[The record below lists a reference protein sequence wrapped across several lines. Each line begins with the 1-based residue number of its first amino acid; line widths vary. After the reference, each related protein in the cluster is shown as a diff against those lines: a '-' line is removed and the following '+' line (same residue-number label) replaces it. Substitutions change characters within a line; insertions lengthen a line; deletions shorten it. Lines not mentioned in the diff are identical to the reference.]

1 MKRYLW
7 ILALPVVAAAQF
19 APVEL
24 AAPTLGYVWED
35 QSHSLRPVEG
45 VPGSATVGGAVNL
58 GTTLERITVAPSR
71 RFALGKEP
79 GAGTLLLLRLDGAIA
94 SARQSDLPAG
104 TVTFSPSG
112 EAAAVALVDRV
123 EVWKGMP
130 DQPRRHRSFNSVD
143 LTIQRLA
150 VSDDGNRV
158 LTLSAGS
165 LHRLTPD
172 GGPELIGDGYQDVT
186 FLRQSSD
193 VIAAHTA
200 RGVVLLRKTEADSE
214 ENIGIVD
221 APLALAVSSDEGT
234 IAVLSDGF
242 VTLIERASQRV
253 VTLPLD
259 GTVTD
264 SIVRVQGNAVFQ
276 LTANADDIWFLDAD
290 SATPRL
296 VSVSKGAIQ

>member
-7 ILALPVVAAAQF
+7 ILALPAIAAAQF
-19 APVEL
+19 ASVEL
-24 AAPTLGYVWED
+24 AAPTLGYVWDD
-35 QSHSLRPVEG
+35 QSHLLRPVEG
-45 VPGSATVGGAVNL
+45 VPGSATLGGAVNL
-58 GTTLERITVAPSR
+58 GATLERITVAPSR

-79 GAGTLLLLRLDGAIA
+79 GAENLMLFRLDGAIA

-104 TVTFSPSG
+104 TITFSPSG
-112 EAAAVALVDRV
+112 EAVAIGLAGRV
-123 EVWKGMP
+123 EVWRGLP
-130 DQPRRHRSFNSVD
+130 DQPRRFRSFNSD
-143 LTIQRLA
+143 ELDIQRLA

-165 LHRLTPD
+165 MHRLTAD
-172 GGPELIGDGYQDVT
+172 GAPELIGGGYQDAS
-186 FLRQSSD
+186 FLRQSGD
-193 VIAAHTA
+193 VIAAHTV

-214 ENIGIVD
+214 ESIGSVD

-242 VTLIERASQRV
+242 VALIDRASQRV
-253 VTLPLD
+253 VRLPLE

-264 SIVRVQGNAVFQ
+264 SLVRVQGNAVFQ
-276 LTANADDIWFLDAD
+276 LTSDADDIWFLDAD